1 MFNKEEYFDEMI
13 LKLEDTFSLLYKVGV
28 CSVFLLGMIRFLLE
42 PNDLFVLYDAVLL
55 LVLIIILAKGS
66 LIGMKRKVIYTCMIL
81 TFTGLLSYLVYGIQG
96 TGFGIVFIA
105 NITAGIFSSKKSF
118 NHIFIASIVGLVSVT
133 IYREL
138 FMGINTATLN
148 VYFFQVLLLIV
159 SIQILRIAVYALRNS
174 LIDNIMELDNKLEE
188 NKLMLSELTQ
198 QNLEIKVNEEE
209 IYQLAYYDQLT
220 GLPLKNL
227 FKRTI
232 EERLVNVKNATMLLV
247 DIKDFKLLNS
257 VYGSQ
262 IGDQLLKIAGDVI
275 NTIDSPLLYACRISG
290 NDFGFWYES
299 DDIKNIEKRLKTLLL
314 EFNVRARKIFMYNKV
329 QFYMSYVQ
337 YPNDGESYIDLYNKA
352 VIALNYAKAGKKT
365 ELLQFT
371 QEMEIALHE
380 ENHLKELIEDAIQ
393 RRAFEVNYQ
402 EKYDSRNNKV
412 IGVEA
417 LARWQS
423 NDLGQVSPAV
433 FIPIITKYQLIGSF
447 ERLIIGKVF
456 SDYPRIKE
464 KYGDIS
470 ISINISPEHIILP
483 QFVKYFEDAILLYRI
498 DPTLITLEITEEVM
512 INGMDKVRSI
522 LDRLKTLGL
531 KISLDDFGTG
541 YSSLNYLSKIPFDEI
556 KIDKS
561 FIDEIEDKR
570 VQTVLKAV
578 IEIKKSYNIQVIAE
592 GVETRSQLKIL
603 QELGCPLVQ
612 GYLFSKPK
620 ALEELEL

>member
-1 MFNKEEYFDEMI
+1 MFNKDEYFDEMI
-13 LKLEDTFSLLYKVGV
+13 LKLENTFSLLYKVGIF
-28 CSVFLLGMIRFLLE
+28 SVFLIGMIKFILR
-42 PNDLFVLYDAVLL
+42 PNDLFVLYDAILL
-55 LVLIIILAKGS
+55 LILVIIMLKGAS
-66 LIGMKRKVIYTCMIL
+66 VSMKRKVMYTCSIL
-81 TFTGLLSYLVYGIQG
+81 TFSGLFSYLVYGIEG
-96 TGFGIVFIA
+96 TGFGVLFIA
-105 NITAGIFSSKKSF
+105 NITAGVFSNRKYFNQIFVT
-118 NHIFIASIVGLVSVT
+118 SILGLVAVT
-133 IYREL
+133 VYREL
-138 FMGINTATLN
+138 YIGIHTSTLS
-148 VYFFQVLLLIV
+148 VYFFQMLVLIIC
-159 SIQILRIAVYALRNS
+159 IQILRIAVYALRNS
-174 LIDNIMELDNKLEE
+174 LLENIVELDNKLEE
-188 NKLMLSELTQ
+188 NELMLYELKQ
-198 QNLEIKVNEEE
+198 QNHEIKVNEEE

-220 GLPLKNL
+220 GLPMKNL
-227 FKRTI
+227 FKRNV
-232 EERLVNVKNATMLLV
+232 EERLLEVENATMLLL

-262 IGDQLLKIAGDVI
+262 VGDQLLKIAGDVI

-299 DDIKNIEKRLKTLLL
+299 NDVALIEKHLSRLLL

-337 YPNDGESYIDLYNKA
+337 YPSDGENYIDLYNKA
-352 VIALNYAKAGKKT
+352 VIALNYSKANKNA

-371 QEMEIALHE
+371 QEMERVLHE

-393 RRAFEVNYQ
+393 MRAFDVSYQ
-402 EKYDSRNNKV
+402 EKHDSINNRV

-417 LARWQS
+417 LARWYS
-423 NDLGQVSPAV
+423 DELGHVSPAK
-433 FIPIITKYQLIGSF
+433 FIPIITKYQLVGSF

-456 SDYPRIKE
+456 SDYKRIIE

-483 QFVKYFEDAILLYRI
+483 QFAKYFEDALSLYRI
-498 DPTLITLEITEEVM
+498 NPSLITLEITEEVM
-512 INGMDKVRSI
+512 INGMDNVKSI
-522 LDRLKTLGL
+522 LERLKNLGL

-556 KIDKS
+556 KIDKT
-561 FIDEIEDKR
+561 FIDEIEDIR

-578 IEIKKSYNIQVIAE
+578 IDIKKTYNIQVIAE

-603 QELGCPLVQ
+603 QDLGCPLIQ

-620 ALEELEL
+620 PLKELEL

>member
-1 MFNKEEYFDEMI
+1 MFNKDEYFDEMI
-13 LKLEDTFSLLYKVGV
+13 LKLENTFSLLYKVGIF
-28 CSVFLLGMIRFLLE
+28 SVFLIGMMKFILR
-42 PNDLFVLYDAVLL
+42 PNDLFVLYDAILL
-55 LVLIIILAKGS
+55 LVFIIIMLKGPS
-66 LIGMKRKVIYTCMIL
+66 IRMKRKVMYTCSIL
-81 TFTGLLSYLVYGIQG
+81 TFSGLFSYLIYGIEG
-96 TGFGIVFIA
+96 TGYGVLFIA
-105 NITAGIFSSKKSF
+105 NITAGVFSNRKYFNQIFVT
-118 NHIFIASIVGLVSVT
+118 SILGLVAVT
-133 IYREL
+133 VYREL
-138 FMGINTATLN
+138 YIGIHTSTLS
-148 VYFFQVLLLIV
+148 VYFLQMVILIIC
-159 SIQILRIAVYALRNS
+159 IQILRIAVYALRNS
-174 LIDNIMELDNKLEE
+174 LLENIVELDNKLEE
-188 NKLMLSELTQ
+188 NQLMLHELKQ
-198 QNLEIKVNEEE
+198 QNYEIKVNEEE

-220 GLPLKNL
+220 GLPMKNL
-227 FKRTI
+227 FKI
-232 EERLVNVKNATMLLV
+232 NVEERLSKVENATMLLV

-275 NTIDSPLLYACRISG
+275 NTVDSPLLYACRISG

-299 DDIKNIEKRLKTLLL
+299 NDIVLIEKYLNRLLL

-337 YPNDGESYIDLYNKA
+337 YPSDGKNYIDLYNKA
-352 VIALNYAKAGKKT
+352 VIALNYSKANKNV

-371 QEMEIALHE
+371 QEMESALHE

-393 RRAFEVNYQ
+393 RRAFDVSYQ
-402 EKYDSRNNKV
+402 EKYDSINNHV

-417 LARWQS
+417 LARWYS
-423 NDLGQVSPAV
+423 KDLGHVSPV
-433 FIPIITKYQLIGSF
+433 EFIPIITKYQLIASF

-456 SDYPRIKE
+456 SDYPRILE

-483 QFVKYFEDAILLYRI
+483 QFVKYFEDALLLYRI
-498 DPTLITLEITEEVM
+498 NPSLITLEITEEVM

-522 LDRLKTLGL
+522 LDRLKNLGL
-531 KISLDDFGTG
+531 RISLDDFGTG

-556 KIDKS
+556 KIDKT
-561 FIDEIEDKR
+561 FIDEIEDIR

-592 GVETRSQLKIL
+592 GVETTSQLKIL
-603 QELGCPLVQ
+603 QDLGCSLIQ

-620 ALEELEL
+620 PLKELEL